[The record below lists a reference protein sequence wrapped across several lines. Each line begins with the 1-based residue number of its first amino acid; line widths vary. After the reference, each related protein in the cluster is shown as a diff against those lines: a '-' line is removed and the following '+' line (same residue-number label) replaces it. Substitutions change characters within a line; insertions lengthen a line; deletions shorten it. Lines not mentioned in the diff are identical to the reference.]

1 MFFRLAPA
9 SATGQLLFPQEQGP
23 FQGALLASTTVEA
36 SFQSAS
42 DGRILASSPIAAGG
56 RDAALLA
63 GWKPASTVLV
73 VLTSAPFQAQNQIP
87 IAHTML
93 PP

>member
-1 MFFRLAPA
+1 
-9 SATGQLLFPQEQGP
+9 
-23 FQGALLASTTVEA
+23 VEA
-36 SFQSAS
+36 GFQPAS

-73 VLTSAPFQAQNQIP
+73 VLTRCARQAAEVNFLLAKGGAAIYSRV
-87 IAHTML
+87 AVGKRKVALWM
-93 PP
+93 